1 MGRDV
6 FNHGEAARM
15 PKSIRLV
22 SLLGLL
28 ALGAAA
34 CGSTSGSPASS
45 SSGAAASTCTGTV
58 TVATE
63 LPVSGN
69 DASDGVPT
77 QNGANLAV
85 DQANQNKTLL
95 GCTLTV
101 INKDD
106 TSAQTGAHDP
116 NQGAQNMTALAGN
129 QAVVGVV
136 GAFNSSVCQAEE
148 PLSNPADLV
157 QISPSCTNPGLTIP
171 GSNSS
176 IDTSSLRPTG
186 KITFFR
192 VCTTD
197 IGQGAGLAQVATKTL
212 NATKAFVFDDQETYG
227 QGLAKTFDTD
237 FAADGGTVV
246 GSASL
251 PGTTTDF
258 TSELTQAKNDGAD
271 LIFFGGTSSNG
282 GGIIRK
288 QMGDVGMG
296 SVNFLGGDGIQD
308 TQFFT
313 EAGSAGDG
321 AYSTVAAPNA
331 ADLPSAAAFVT
342 AYKAKYNSEPGAY
355 SANAYDAMNIIITA
369 IKEAIQ
375 ANGGKLPTSASAF
388 REAVRAN
395 VAAIHYSGAIG
406 TTTFDSNGDTTNKLL
421 TLWKGAGGAWTYVS
435 TLTVAS

>member
-1 MGRDV
+1 
-6 FNHGEAARM
+6 M
-15 PKSIRLV
+15 PNRSQFTT
-22 SLLGLL
+22 LLALL

-34 CGSTSGSPASS
+34 GCGTSSTASS
-45 SSGAAASTCTGTV
+45 AHSAGCTGTV

-69 DASDGVPT
+69 DASDGLPT
-77 QNGANLAV
+77 QQGAVLAV
-85 DQANQNKTLL
+85 DQANANNTLN

-101 INKDD
+101 ISKDD
-106 TSAQTGAHDP
+106 TSAATGAHDP
-116 NQGAQNMTALAGN
+116 TQGASNMTALAGN

-136 GAFNSSVCQAEE
+136 GAFNSSVCEAEQ
-148 PLSNPADLV
+148 PIANDADLV
-157 QISPSCTNPGLTIP
+157 MISPSCTNPGLTIA

-212 NATKAFVFDDQETYG
+212 NDTKAYVFDDQETYG
-227 QGLAKTFDTD
+227 QGLASTFKTD
-237 FAADGGTVV
+237 FVADGGTVV
-246 GSASL
+246 GTASL
-251 PGTTTDF
+251 PGSTTDF
-258 TSELTQAKNDGAD
+258 TSELTQAKSDGAD

-288 QMGDVGMG
+288 QMGDVGLG
-296 SVNFLGGDGIQD
+296 SVDFLGGDGIQD

-321 AYSTVAAPNA
+321 AYSTVAAPNP
-331 ADLPSAAAFVT
+331 ADLSSATAFVS
-342 AYKAKYNSEPGAY
+342 AYKAKFNSDPGAY
-355 SANAYDAMNIIITA
+355 SANAYDAMQIIIQA
-369 IKEAIQ
+369 IKGAIQ
-375 ANGGKLPTSASAF
+375 SNGGKLPTSASAF

-406 TTTFDSNGDTTNKLL
+406 TTTFDANGDTTNKLL
-421 TLWKGAGGAWTYVS
+421 TLWKGSGGQWTYVS
-435 TLTVAS
+435 TLTVSS

>member
-1 MGRDV
+1 
-6 FNHGEAARM
+6 M
-15 PKSIRLV
+15 PNRSQFTT
-22 SLLGLL
+22 LLALL

-34 CGSTSGSPASS
+34 CGTSSTS
-45 SSGAAASTCTGTV
+45 SSGQASGCTGTV

-77 QNGANLAV
+77 QNGAVLAV
-85 DQANQNKTLL
+85 DQANANHTLN

-101 INKDD
+101 ISKDD
-106 TSAQTGAHDP
+106 TSAATGAHDP
-116 NQGAQNMTALAGN
+116 TQGASNMTALAGN

-136 GAFNSSVCQAEE
+136 GAFNSSVCQAEQ
-148 PLSNPADLV
+148 PIANDADLV
-157 QISPSCTNPGLTIP
+157 LISPSCTNPGLTIV

-197 IGQGAGLAQVATKTL
+197 IGQGAGLAQVATQTL
-212 NATKAFVFDDQETYG
+212 KDTKAYVFDDQETYG
-227 QGLAKTFDTD
+227 QGLAATFKTD
-237 FAADGGTVV
+237 FVADGGTVV
-246 GSASL
+246 GTASL
-251 PGTTTDF
+251 PGSTTDF
-258 TSELTQAKNDGAD
+258 TSELTQAKSDGAD

-288 QMGDVGMG
+288 QMGDVGLG
-296 SVNFLGGDGIQD
+296 SVDFLGGDGIQD

-321 AYSTVAAPNA
+321 AYSTVAAPNP
-331 ADLPSAAAFVT
+331 ADLSSATAFVS
-342 AYKAKYNSEPGAY
+342 AYKAKFNSDPGAY
-355 SANAYDAMNIIITA
+355 SANAYDAMQIIIQA
-369 IKEAIQ
+369 IKGAIQ
-375 ANGGKLPTSASAF
+375 SNGGKLPTSASAF

-406 TTTFDSNGDTTNKLL
+406 TTTFDANGDTTNKLL
-421 TLWKGAGGAWTYVS
+421 TLWKGSGGQWTYVS
-435 TLTVAS
+435 TLTVSS

>member
-1 MGRDV
+1 MLKRSQLTPV
-6 FNHGEAARM
+6 VALF
-15 PKSIRLV
+15 
-22 SLLGLL
+22 

-34 CGSTSGSPASS
+34 CGTTNTSSTAKASG
-45 SSGAAASTCTGTV
+45 CTGSV

-77 QNGANLAV
+77 QNGAVLAV
-85 DQANQNKTLL
+85 DQANTNNTLN

-106 TSAQTGAHDP
+106 TSAATGAHDP
-116 NQGAQNMTALAGN
+116 TQGASNMTALTGN

-136 GAFNSSVCQAEE
+136 GAFNSSVCEAEQTIA
-148 PLSNPADLV
+148 NDADLIM
-157 QISPSCTNPGLTIP
+157 ISPSCTNPGLTIV

-176 IDTSSLRPTG
+176 IDTNSLRPTG

-212 NATKAFVFDDQETYG
+212 KDTKAYVFDDQETYG
-227 QGLAKTFDTD
+227 QGLAATFKTD

-246 GSASL
+246 GTASL
-251 PGTTTDF
+251 PGSTTDF
-258 TSELTQAKNDGAD
+258 TSELTQAKSDGAT

-288 QMGDVGMG
+288 QMGDVGLG
-296 SVNFLGGDGIQD
+296 SVDFLGGDGIQD

-313 EAGSAGDG
+313 EAGTAGDG
-321 AYSTVAAPNA
+321 AYSTVAAPNP
-331 ADLPSAAAFVT
+331 ADLSSATAFVS
-342 AYKAKYNSEPGAY
+342 AYKAKFGSAPGAY
-355 SANAYDAMNIIITA
+355 SANAYDAMNIIIQA
-369 IKEAIQ
+369 IKGAIQ
-375 ANGGKLPTSASAF
+375 SNGGKLPTSPSAF

-395 VAAIHYSGAIG
+395 VASIHYSGAIG
-406 TTTFDSNGDTTNKLL
+406 TTSFDSNGDTTNKLL
-421 TLWKGAGGAWTYVS
+421 TLWKGSGGKWTYVS
-435 TLTVAS
+435 TLTVSS